1 MATRPTKLCRSLF
14 NFYPCLLHSSVIH
27 SISSLH
33 SVEETVKAAVVAK
46 TYKQLPD
53 ILIDVEKTGRI
64 PNPFSFLSTFPLKL
78 KTQIIDEI
86 LHSFKSIRPRSR
98 PRIAY
103 DLLLSYSFQ
112 SPHPLPLS
120 LAILQCTLRSG
131 CLPSPQ
137 IKLLLSSAWLNCH
150 GQSQSVS
157 DSLMEMQDIGYCP
170 DSVMCNYII
179 SSLCAVDQL
188 DEAVKVL
195 RRMSRAG
202 CPPDPESYAGLI
214 SAMCTFRRT
223 VDAVELLKQMV
234 QKARLTPRQGTVVK
248 VVTTLRANREI
259 WKAVEMI
266 EFLERKG
273 NPVGFESYES
283 VVEGCLECCEH
294 ILAGKVVIAM
304 TDRGFIPYI
313 RVRQKVVEGLFN
325 VNELKL
331 ACSVRDR
338 LAELGS

>member
-1 MATRPTKLCRSLF
+1 MPLRPTKLFASVCKLYARLF
-14 NFYPCLLHSSVIH
+14 H
-27 SISSLH
+27 SI
-33 SVEETVKAAVVAK
+33 EENVKAAVVAK

-53 ILIDVEKTGRI
+53 ILFAVEKTGRI
-64 PNPFSFLSTFPLKL
+64 PNPFSFLSTFPLNL
-78 KTQIIDEI
+78 RTQIIDEI
-86 LHSFKSIRPRSR
+86 LQSFRSIRPRSR

-103 DLLLSYSFQ
+103 DLLLSYTLQ
-112 SPHPLPLS
+112 TPHPIPLS
-120 LAILQCTLRSG
+120 LVILQCALRSG

-137 IKLLLSSAWLNCH
+137 IKLLLSSAWLNCL
-150 GQSQSVS
+150 GQS
-157 DSLMEMQDIGYCP
+157 DSLMQMQDIGYYP

-188 DEAVKVL
+188 EEAVKVL
-195 RRMSRAG
+195 RCMSSAG
-202 CPPDPESYAGLI
+202 CPPDLESYADLI
-214 SAMCTFRRT
+214 VTMCTFRRT
-223 VDAVELLKQMV
+223 VDAVELVKHMV

-248 VVTTLRANREI
+248 VVATLRANREI

-273 NPVGFESYES
+273 NPVGFESYEL
-283 VVEGCLECCEH
+283 VVEGCLESCEY

-304 TDRGFIPYI
+304 SFRGFIPYV
-313 RVRQKVVEGLFN
+313 RVRQKVFEGLVN